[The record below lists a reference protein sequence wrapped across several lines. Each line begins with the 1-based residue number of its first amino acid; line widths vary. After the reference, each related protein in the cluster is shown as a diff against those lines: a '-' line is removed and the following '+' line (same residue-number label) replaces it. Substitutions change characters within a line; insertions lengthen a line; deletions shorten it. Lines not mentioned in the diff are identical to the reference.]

1 MHLAEL
7 FPDYSAN
14 ALWATLEANS
24 YDLTAAAEELC
35 QVEAELTAQWH
46 PPRAPQQTPPSQVCP
61 QQQCNGS
68 GAASL

>member
-7 FPDYSAN
+7 FPDYSSD

-35 QVEAELTAQWH
+35 QLEAELTAQWQ
-46 PPRAPQQTPPSQVCP
+46 PPAAPQQTSEAQVCFE
-61 QQQCNGS
+61 QHS
-68 GAASL
+68 

>member
-7 FPDYSAN
+7 FPDYSSD

-35 QVEAELTAQWH
+35 QLEAELTAQWQ
-46 PPRAPQQTPPSQVCP
+46 PSIAPQQRSPAQVCS
-61 QQQCNGS
+61 QQQS
-68 GAASL
+68 